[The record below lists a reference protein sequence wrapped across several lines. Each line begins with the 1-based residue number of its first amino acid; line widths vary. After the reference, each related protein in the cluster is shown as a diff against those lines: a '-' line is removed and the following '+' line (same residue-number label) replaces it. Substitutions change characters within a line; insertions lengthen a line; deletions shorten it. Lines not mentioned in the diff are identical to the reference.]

1 MCWKNFMIWKKKS
14 NIKTIYKT
22 MLSFCLRCRKNTESK
37 NPEVEKTKNGRIMLL
52 SKCTVCNSKK
62 SKFIKEQE
70 AKWLLG
76 NLLGAKIPIL
86 GDIPLVNTLFL
97 KYKMNARVNK
107 FL

>member
-1 MCWKNFMIWKKKS
+1 
-14 NIKTIYKT
+14 

-70 AKWLLG
+70 AKGLLG